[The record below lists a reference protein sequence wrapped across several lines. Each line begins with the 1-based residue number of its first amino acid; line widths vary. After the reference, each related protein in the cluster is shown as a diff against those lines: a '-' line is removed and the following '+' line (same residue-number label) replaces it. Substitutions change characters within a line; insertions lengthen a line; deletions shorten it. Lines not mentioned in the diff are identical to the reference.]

1 MNFIAVD
8 WRTMSAGLNYPYIIL
23 VNVPAAGDH
32 VGRFVDFLVG
42 QGVALDSVHLI
53 GWSLGA
59 HVVGNAGEAVHSGV
73 VPRITGTVAL
83 VDS

>member
-1 MNFIAVD
+1 
-8 WRTMSAGLNYPYIIL
+8 MSAGLNYPYIIL

-42 QGVALDSVHLI
+42 QGVALDSVHQGVALDSVHLI